1 MERTRSIV
9 GAWLAVWASAWAVWL
24 HAPSVVAAAS
34 PTASS
39 NATNTQRP
47 GDEPTSAEN
56 LVKGMTLPVG
66 FRAVLFASEPD
77 VSQPIAMTTDERG
90 RLWVVENYSYPEWRE
105 SGTDRVVIFEDA
117 DGDGRFDSRTVFL
130 DGGRNLT
137 GIEVGY
143 GGVWLTS
150 PPQLLFVADRDRD
163 DVPDGAEKN
172 RGFKSE
178 TILDGFNAKE
188 VGHNIVNGLRWGPD
202 GWLYGRHGITAT
214 SCVGIPGSSDQDRT
228 VIDCSIWRVH
238 PVTRAFEVV
247 TRGTT
252 NPWGFDYDDLGEMVF
267 TNNVIGHLWHVIPGA
282 HYERMYGVDPESHV
296 YEFMPQCADH
306 LHWPGGEWQQ
316 SREAD
321 GKQDPAVDALGGGH
335 SHCGGMIYLGDM
347 FPDRYRGQMF
357 FCNTHGKRVNV
368 DSLEH
373 GPRGIVGHHEP
384 DFLKAFD
391 TWFRGIE
398 LISGPDGRVWIADW
412 TDAGECHDHDGVHR
426 TSGRIYT
433 ILYDSRPE
441 MFGAG
446 GQSGPGATPP
456 RAAALDLSAATDA
469 ELVELQLHSNDWF
482 CRHAR
487 RILSERH
494 VAGRD
499 LSAAAAEL
507 RAMAETHADPT
518 RRLRGLW
525 AAQAVGAASPE
536 WLCHRLSDPH
546 ESVRAW
552 GVRLLVDRNVGT
564 AQGQPDGLAA
574 ALVERATVD
583 PSGLVRLHL
592 AGALGKVPTVWR
604 WEIATQLAMRPEDA
618 DWNSLALMIW
628 YGLREAVIQDPAR
641 AVQLAAST
649 PMPTLR
655 RLVARR
661 LAFDADRL
669 PAAAEALCKLLAANT
684 DADEKNKIIE
694 PGSMQRR
701 VDSLTGMAEALRGR
715 RRVVLPESLVAAT
728 NGLIQQINDQMPAGP
743 DAAIA
748 QTMAAILGKEK
759 SFAELRAVAM
769 DPSAPVEAR
778 WEAIAAIGQSRTAA
792 NASEGLDAAEVLSK
806 LLDDR
811 SVRGEAV
818 RALAGCATPKA
829 TQRAVQRLPQLAPSD
844 RHIALDWIVR
854 RPDGASLVLDA
865 IESKKLAAGELS
877 ASQARVMHDS
887 QDAAIAE
894 RLVKLWGT
902 VRESSADRMAAI
914 EQWRSKLSS
923 ESLAKADRS
932 QGRVVWQQRCAGCHM
947 LFGGSGR
954 VGPDLTGSGR
964 ADLEYVLVNVID
976 PSAIVPE
983 AWRLTQVIT
992 SDGRV
997 AAGALVAADERTLTL
1012 RTPEGDVVFDQ
1023 SEVDEVRKQKESVM
1037 PEGLWNGLTDAQVRD
1052 LVAYLASP
1060 VQVALPDE

>member
-1 MERTRSIV
+1 
-9 GAWLAVWASAWAVWL
+9 
-24 HAPSVVAAAS
+24 
-34 PTASS
+34 
-39 NATNTQRP
+39 
-47 GDEPTSAEN
+47 
-56 LVKGMTLPVG
+56 
-66 FRAVLFASEPD
+66 
-77 VSQPIAMTTDERG
+77 
-90 RLWVVENYSYPEWRE
+90 
-105 SGTDRVVIFEDA
+105 
-117 DGDGRFDSRTVFL
+117 
-130 DGGRNLT
+130 
-137 GIEVGY
+137 
-143 GGVWLTS
+143 
-150 PPQLLFVADRDRD
+150 
-163 DVPDGAEKN
+163 
-172 RGFKSE
+172 
-178 TILDGFNAKE
+178 
-188 VGHNIVNGLRWGPD
+188 
-202 GWLYGRHGITAT
+202 
-214 SCVGIPGSSDQDRT
+214 
-228 VIDCSIWRVH
+228 
-238 PVTRAFEVV
+238 
-247 TRGTT
+247 
-252 NPWGFDYDDLGEMVF
+252 
-267 TNNVIGHLWHVIPGA
+267 
-282 HYERMYGVDPESHV
+282 
-296 YEFMPQCADH
+296 PQCADH

-335 SHCGGMIYLGDM
+335 SHCGGMIYLGDL

-373 GPRGIVGHHEP
+373 GPRGLIGHHEP

-398 LISGPDGRVWIADW
+398 LVSGPDGRVWIADW

-433 ILYDSRPE
+433 ILYESRPE
-441 MFGAG
+441 VSGVR
-446 GQSGPGATPP
+446 GQSSPAATPP
-456 RAAALDLSAATDA
+456 KASVSQAGLPRAVALDLHAATDA
-469 ELVELQLHSNDWF
+469 ELVRLQLHRNDWF

-499 LSAAAAEL
+499 LSAAAAKL
-507 RAMAETHADPT
+507 RAMAETHTDPT

-525 AAQAVGAASPE
+525 AAYAMGAASPE
-536 WLCHRLSDPH
+536 WLRERLSDPH

-552 GVRLLVDRNVGT
+552 GVRLLVDRNVGSP
-564 AQGQPDGLAA
+564 QGKPDGLAA

-592 AGALGKVPTVWR
+592 AGALGKLPTAWR
-604 WEIATQLAMRPEDA
+604 WEIATQLAIRSADA

-628 YGLREAVIQDPAR
+628 YGIREAVIQDPAR

-669 PAAAEALCKLLAANT
+669 PAAAEALCRLLAPNT
-684 DADEKNKIIE
+684 EDENEKPSEHRSI
-694 PGSMQRR
+694 QRR
-701 VDSLTGMAEALRGR
+701 VDSLAGMTEALRGR
-715 RRVVLPESLVAAT
+715 RRVVLPEPLVAAT
-728 NGLIQQINDQMPAGP
+728 NGLIQQINDQMPAGRA
-743 DAAIA
+743 AAIA
-748 QTMAAILGKEK
+748 QTMAAILAKEK
-759 SFAELRAVAM
+759 SFAELRAVAL
-769 DPSAPVEAR
+769 DPAAPVEAR
-778 WEAIAAIGQSRTAA
+778 REAIAAIGQSRTAA
-792 NASEGLDAAEVLSK
+792 NPSEGLDAAEVLSK
-806 LLDDR
+806 LLDDH

-818 RALAGCATPKA
+818 RSLAGCATPKA

-877 ASQARVMHDS
+877 ATQARVMHDS
-887 QDAAIAE
+887 GDTALAE

-902 VRESSADRMAAI
+902 VRETSADRMAAI
-914 EQWRSKLSS
+914 EQWRLKLSS

-932 QGRVVWQQRCAGCHM
+932 QGRAVWQQRCAGCHM
-947 LFGGSGR
+947 LFGGRGR

-964 ADLEYVLVNVID
+964 ADVEYVLANVID